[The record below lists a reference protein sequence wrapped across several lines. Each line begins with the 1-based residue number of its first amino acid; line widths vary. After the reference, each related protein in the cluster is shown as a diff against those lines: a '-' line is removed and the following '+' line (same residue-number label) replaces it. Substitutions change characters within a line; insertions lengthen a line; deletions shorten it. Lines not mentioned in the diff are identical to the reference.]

1 MGYGLLLTYGVFR
14 GNPCPPSWW
23 TENVWDTGGYGLSRV
38 WVTGGSTVHYFLNI
52 PDAVP
57 ASKTHPRDVITRW
70 AGPNPNLGDL
80 TF

>member
-38 WVTGGSTVHYFLNI
+38 WVTGGSTVHYFLTSLTRFQRRRLTHEMSS
-52 PDAVP
+52 PDG
-57 ASKTHPRDVITRW
+57 RDRTQIWGT
-70 AGPNPNLGDL
+70 
-80 TF
+80 